1 MITDQSTIEDLAAEL
16 ATVRGMFRVASR
28 RIRGGT
34 RAFTVGVEWPG
45 GNMLLT
51 NVSLSAAID
60 IALNT
65 LRAYTPAPISAV
77 PEAIEPAVADPDGA
91 RVGPA
96 PTQGTRVG
104 YIVTGVHCASCG
116 FGEEDGERFDPSQPC
131 PRCATVGKVCALPP
145 QHQENHD
152 YEGSPS

>member
-16 ATVRGMFRVASR
+16 ATVRGMFRIASR

-60 IALNT
+60 IALNVV
-65 LRAYTPAPISAV
+65 RSYTPAPAAAV
-77 PEAIEPAVADPDGA
+77 PEPIEPAVADPDGA
-91 RVGPA
+91 KIGPA
-96 PTQGTRVG
+96 PTNGTRVG
-104 YIVTGVHCASCG
+104 YLVTAHCASCG
-116 FGEEDGERFDPSQPC
+116 FGENEGERYSIEQAC
-131 PRCATVGKVCALPP
+131 PNCGTVGRPCTMPP
-145 QHQENHD
+145 KHEENHD
-152 YEGSPS
+152 YEGS

>member
-1 MITDQSTIEDLAAEL
+1 MITNTSTIEDLAAEL
-16 ATVRGMFRVASR
+16 AVVRGQLRLASR
-28 RIRGGT
+28 KVRGGT

-60 IALNT
+60 IALNVV
-65 LRAYTPAPISAV
+65 RAYAPTSADVV

-91 RVGPA
+91 KIGPA
-96 PTQGTRVG
+96 PTQDTRVG
-104 YIVTGVHCASCG
+104 YIVTNMHCAGCG
-116 FGEEDGERFDPSQPC
+116 FGEEMGERFDPAQAC
-131 PRCATVGKVCALPP
+131 PRCASVGKVCTLPS

-152 YEGSPS
+152 YEGN